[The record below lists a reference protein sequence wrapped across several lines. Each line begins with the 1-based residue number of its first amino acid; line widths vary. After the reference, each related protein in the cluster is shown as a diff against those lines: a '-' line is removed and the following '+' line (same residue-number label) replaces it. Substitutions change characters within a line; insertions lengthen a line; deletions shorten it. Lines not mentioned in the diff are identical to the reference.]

1 MKLIVVLV
9 AFLLEAPYCQQ
20 QRFFSRIPAGSRI
33 VSDTRSRSV
42 AQDSL
47 SQESP
52 GAVVSFPDFPQVKVD
67 DTRGS
72 DGRNLH
78 PVTAKSIA
86 LTQGVTH
93 ARCNPSSNDCE
104 DYEDAPSVD
113 EVFSGLSSRH
123 FPNIRQRF
131 LGEAKP
137 RPTASNGLPQSFLS
151 KKLPV
156 SVDFNQLSTEAEDLE
171 SSTADKFAPECPDAD
186 HNYLFRHP
194 EQCDAFYL
202 CDGGFVQ
209 LRLCPDGLVFIEKE
223 NKCLSPSLNSCD
235 GRPKLQPPRGTGMCI
250 RQNGKFHSSSSCSKF
265 FYCENNKPTMGTCA
279 GGLVFDPKTRICN
292 WADRVLRPGC
302 FPSDL
307 LGVRCPNPILTE
319 EEASQAAGLVL
330 PFGDHSR
337 HEDPSDCR
345 FYFIC
350 LKTGHPRRAGCGD
363 GEVFDRRT
371 GICTHYKEVP
381 GCENYYS

>member
-1 MKLIVVLV
+1 MKLIVVLAV
-9 AFLLEAPYCQQ
+9 FLLDAPYSQQ

-33 VSDTRSRSV
+33 VSDTPYRSV
-42 AQDSL
+42 A
-47 SQESP
+47 QESP
-52 GAVVSFPDFPQVKVD
+52 GAVVSFPDFRKV
-67 DTRGS
+67 TAEESRGA

-78 PVTAKSIA
+78 PVTAKSLPLA
-86 LTQGVTH
+86 QGVAHTL
-93 ARCNPSSNDCE
+93 CNPFSNDCE
-104 DYEDAPSVD
+104 ETHYEDAPPVD
-113 EVFSGLSSRH
+113 EVFSGISSRYS
-123 FPNIRQRF
+123 PNIRQMV
-131 LGEAKP
+131 LGEAKTQ
-137 RPTASNGLPQSFLS
+137 PTASTSLPQGFLA
-151 KKLPV
+151 KKLSD
-156 SVDFNQLSTEAEDLE
+156 SVERNQLSTEAEDLE
-171 SSTADKFAPECPDAD
+171 SSNADKFAPKCPDAD
-186 HNYLFRHP
+186 HKYLFRHP

-202 CDGGFVQ
+202 CDGGLVH

-223 NKCLSPSLNSCD
+223 NKCLSPLLDSCE

-250 RQNGKFHSSSSCSKF
+250 RQNGKFHSKSSCSKF
-265 FYCENNKPTMGTCA
+265 FYCENNKATMGTCA

-363 GEVFDRRT
+363 EEVFDPRT

-381 GCENYYS
+381 GCDNYYS